1 MILMSPRG
9 RLFNQDLAREL
20 AAQEHLIFLCG
31 HYEGVDERVRLALV
45 DDEISIGD
53 YILTGGELAAMVVID
68 AVVRLQPGLL
78 DEEAVQ
84 EESFNSGLL
93 EYPQYTRPPV
103 YRGLE
108 VPPVLLSGNH
118 GEIARWRRRQA
129 LKLTWERR
137 RDLLKK
143 ANLLAEDRAY
153 LEQLE
158 KENQG

>member
-1 MILMSPRG
+1 
-9 RLFNQDLAREL
+9 
-20 AAQEHLIFLCG
+20 
-31 HYEGVDERVRLALV
+31 
-45 DDEISIGD
+45 
-53 YILTGGELAAMVVID
+53 ILTGGELAAMVVID